1 MRMRLMW
8 PAAVCAIAAC
18 ATNPAT
24 GESQLSLI
32 SESQEIAMGR
42 DAAAQV
48 DATVGLYPDSALQA
62 YVQRVGARLAATSER
77 PNLPWRFRVVDDP
90 AVNAFALPGGFI
102 YVTRGILA
110 DLNNEAQLA
119 SVIGH
124 EIGHVTARHSVN
136 QASKAEL
143 AQLGLA
149 VGVIVKPEL
158 QRYAGLAQTG
168 LSLLFLKFSRDDESQ
183 ADQLGLR
190 YMRRAGYDPRE
201 MPGVFTLLDRVSRAS
216 GGGQV
221 PEWLETHP
229 DPEHRYE
236 TISAAVAAIPRDS
249 LGTTVDRAA
258 YLHTIDG
265 IVYGTDPREGYFE
278 GTEFVDPA
286 LAFQFLFPADWKTA
300 NQRDAVVGAS
310 PAGDAALEIRVA
322 AEPSAAEAAQAF
334 FAQGGV
340 TGAAPGSMSLDGTSA
355 TGGEFVATTQD
366 GTSLHGLAVFVA
378 HHGVVLRIL
387 GVTTTG
393 SWAGYAGSLRQA
405 ISSFQSVTDPAIL
418 HVQPARLQVRVVD
431 RAMTLAQ
438 FAQRYPA
445 TVPLNELA
453 LINQAQPE
461 TRYAAGDRIKRVT
474 R

>member
-1 MRMRLMW
+1 MW
-8 PAAVCAIAAC
+8 PAAACALAAC

-42 DAAAQV
+42 DAAQQV
-48 DATVGLYPDSALQA
+48 DATIGLYPDSALQA

-77 PNLPWRFRVVDDP
+77 PDLPWRFRVVDDP

-102 YVTRGILA
+102 YITRGILA

-149 VGVIVKPEL
+149 VGVAVKPEL

-190 YMRRAGYDPRE
+190 YMRRAGYDPRQ
-201 MPGVFTLLDRVSRAS
+201 MPGVFTLLDRVSQAS

-229 DPEHRYE
+229 NPEHRFE
-236 TISAAVAAIPRDS
+236 TISQAVSLIPRDS
-249 LGTTVDRAA
+249 LGTEVDRAA
-258 YLHTIDG
+258 YLHQVDG
-265 IVYGTDPREGYFE
+265 IVYGQDPREGYFQ
-278 GTEFVDPA
+278 GTTFVAPA
-286 LAFQFLFPADWKTA
+286 LAFRLRFPSDWKTA
-300 NQRDAVVGAS
+300 NQHDAVIGAS
-310 PAGDAALEIRVA
+310 AAGDAALEIRVA
-322 AEPSAAEAAQAF
+322 DEPTAGQAAQAF

-340 TGAAPGSMSLDGTSA
+340 SGGAPATMQIDGMSG

-366 GTSLHGLAVFVA
+366 GTTLRGMAVFVT
-378 HHGVVLRIL
+378 HHGAVLRLL
-387 GVTTTG
+387 GYTTAS
-393 SWAGYAGSLRQA
+393 SWAGYAGAIRQS
-405 ISSFQSVTDPAIL
+405 IGSFTPETDPAVL
-418 HVQPARLQVRVVD
+418 NVQPARLQVRTVD

-445 TVPLNELA
+445 AISLQELA
-453 LINQAQPE
+453 LINQAQPD
-461 TRYAAGDRIKRVT
+461 TRYAVGDMVKRVT
-474 R
+474 K